1 MIRTADLLSIARSGV
16 EASNQLLSTTGN
28 NIANVNTEGYVR
40 ERTNFVAELTGGVG
54 QFTTERVM
62 NTFAQNQ
69 LRRDTTNLAEHEAY
83 WSKTAVLDNVF
94 ASEANSISSSMSRF
108 FASLQT
114 ANDDPTNMSA
124 RQLVLGDADS
134 MLGQMGTLSTFM
146 AEKEREVNFEFTSS
160 LNKVNSL
167 VESIASFNESI
178 RIAQANNRHDE
189 PGALMNQRDNA
200 VLELSSLVS
209 IETRNSSN
217 NDGSI
222 MINLTSGESL
232 VMQDGTF
239 SVFEVSNSADLNY
252 KSLQLTSNGKPTSL
266 NLAETELGGTIGG
279 LFRYRDEVLEPSRRE
294 LGQIALAVTEAV
306 NTQNRAGMD
315 YDQQLGGEI
324 FTRPITTALNYPG
337 NADSTSIVNGRI
349 SQGGASEITSAD
361 YRVTI
366 DGVTAGVPPTVD
378 VTVELLNLDGSAVTD
393 VNGAAITQNYTG
405 LTAQSGEYSEIFGGI
420 ELEFSKGTGY
430 TVGDQFLLQPTKDV
444 ADKIEVFTTRPED
457 LALASPIRIEA
468 GEDNLGG
475 SELVSTTVT
484 NTFVDTAPFD
494 LRSSGFDGAGGI
506 HAPGAAPGGG
516 VGAPASVRFNSA
528 TEYEVLDSAG
538 TVITTVSGISS
549 MDNLLEQAS
558 GTPGWPAAFSALDNY
573 PGYDFTLQGEPK
585 AGDTFSISFN
595 QNGLNDNRNGL
606 IMANLQNENGMQLNN
621 AGSGDPVSFHEAY
634 ANIVGDIGQK
644 AANADIAVKAGEALK
659 LQSKDWYDSVSGVS
673 LDEEAANLVRF
684 QQSYAASARLLN
696 TAQEMFDT
704 ILSMVR

>member
-349 SQGGASEITSAD
+349 SKGGASEITSAD

>member
-54 QFTTERVM
+54 QFNTERVM

-124 RQLVLGDADS
+124 RQLVLGDAES

-239 SVFEVSNSADLNY
+239 SVFEVNNSADLNY

-349 SQGGASEITSAD
+349 SKGGASEITSAD

-366 DGVTAGVPPTVD
+366 DGITAGVPPTVD

-405 LTAQSGEYSEIFGGI
+405 LTAQSGEYNEIFGGI

-494 LRSSGFDGAGGI
+494 SRSSGFDGAGDI

>member
-1 MIRTADLLSIARSGV
+1 MIRTADLVSIARSGV

-28 NIANVNTEGYVR
+28 NIANVNTDGYVR
-40 ERTNFVAELTGGVG
+40 ERTSFVAQLTGGVG
-54 QFTTERVM
+54 QYTTERVM

-83 WSKTAVLDNVF
+83 WTKTAVLDNVF
-94 ASEANSISSSMSRF
+94 ASEANSISASMSRF

-124 RQLVLGDADS
+124 RQLVLGDAES
-134 MLGQMGTLSTFM
+134 MLGQMGTLSTFLTN
-146 AEKEREVNFEFTSS
+146 KEREINFEFTDS

-178 RIAQANNRHDE
+178 RIAQANNRHDV
-189 PGALMNQRDNA
+189 PGALMNERDAA

-209 IETRNSSN
+209 IETRESSN

-239 SVFEVSNSADLNY
+239 SVFEVNNSADLSY

-266 NLAETELGGTIGG
+266 NLSETELGGTIGG

-315 YDQQLGGEI
+315 FDQQLGGEI
-324 FTRPITTALNYPG
+324 FTRPITTGLNYPT
-337 NADSTSIVNGRI
+337 NADNTSIVNGRI
-349 SQGGASEITSAD
+349 SQGGASDITSAD
-361 YRVTI
+361 YHVTI
-366 DGVTAGVPPTVD
+366 DGVTAGVPPTMD
-378 VTVELLNLDGSAVTD
+378 VTVALLNVDGSPVTD
-393 VNGAAITQNYTG
+393 VDGVPISQSYPG
-405 LTAQSGEYSEIFGGI
+405 LTAQSGVFSEVLGGM

-430 TVGDQFLLQPTKDV
+430 AVGDQFLLQPTKDV

-457 LALASPIRIEA
+457 LALASPIRVEA
-468 GEDNLGG
+468 GDDNLGG
-475 SELVSTTVT
+475 AELVSTTVT
-484 NTFVDTAPFD
+484 NTFVDTSPFD
-494 LRSSGFDGAGGI
+494 ARSSGFDGAGGI
-506 HAPGAAPGGG
+506 HAPGTAPGGG

-538 TVITTVSGISS
+538 TIITTVSGISS
-549 MDNLLEQAS
+549 LDNLLAQAAD
-558 GTPGWPAAFSALDNY
+558 TPGWPAAFDALDNY

-585 AGDTFSISFN
+585 AGDTFAIGYN
-595 QNGLNDNRNGL
+595 ANGLNDNRNGL
-606 IMANLQNENGMQLNN
+606 IMANLQNVNGMQLNN

-644 AANADIAVKAGEALK
+644 SANADIAVKAGEALK
-659 LQSKDWYDSVSGVS
+659 LQSQDWFDSVSGVS